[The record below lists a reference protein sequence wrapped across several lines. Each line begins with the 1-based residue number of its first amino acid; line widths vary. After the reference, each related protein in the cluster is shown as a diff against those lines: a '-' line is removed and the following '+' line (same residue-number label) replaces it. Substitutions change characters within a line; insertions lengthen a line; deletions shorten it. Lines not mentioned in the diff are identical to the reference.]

1 MGIFSFIGGL
11 LGAGAQN
18 RASRQAEA
26 AQLQYAQ
33 RALDQQNAQF
43 QQTRADFQPF
53 QEAGTAALGQ
63 QRDLLGLNGAPSQ
76 QTQLDA
82 LKASPYYQSI
92 FRNGQEAALQNAAAT
107 GGIRGGNAQR
117 SFYDVGT
124 DTFAQT
130 IQQQLANLGGLS
142 GQGLNATGS
151 VGQFGAA
158 NGAANTQLL
167 NQQGAIRSGGLL
179 TRGGISAGLWR
190 NAGGFADQ
198 VASAIGGGFGG
209 GGGGFANFASQ
220 LGQAFPGGGIGGG
233 Q

>member
-1 MGIFSFIGGL
+1 MGLFSFIGGL
-11 LGAGAQN
+11 LGAGAQK

-33 RALDQQNAQF
+33 SALDQQNAQF

-82 LKASPYYQSI
+82 LKASPYYQSL
-92 FRNGQEAALQNAAAT
+92 FRNGQETVLQNAAAT
-107 GGIRGGNAQR
+107 GGLRGGNTER
-117 SFYDVGT
+117 SLADFGA

-158 NGAANTQLL
+158 NSAANSNLLQSQGAAR
-167 NQQGAIRSGGLL
+167 AGGLL
-179 TRGGISAGLWR
+179 TRGGISAGMF
-190 NAGGFADQ
+190 NAAGSFGDQIASAIAGGAGGFGA
-198 VASAIGGGFGG
+198 GGAAFNP
-209 GGGGFANFASQ
+209 FQFIQS
-220 LGQAFPGGGIGGG
+220 LGK
-233 Q
+233 